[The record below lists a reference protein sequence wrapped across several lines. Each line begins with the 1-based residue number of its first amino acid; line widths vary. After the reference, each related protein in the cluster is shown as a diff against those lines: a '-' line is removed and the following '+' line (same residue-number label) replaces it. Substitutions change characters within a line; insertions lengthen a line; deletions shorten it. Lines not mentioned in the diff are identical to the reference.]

1 MPIKVEFVIGGGQA
15 MPITAN
21 NDTRNGTVVTDTA
34 GANFTS
40 LDTYQM
46 REATQPQPVAAT
58 IGILAIVHTD
68 GSYERLR

>member
-1 MPIKVEFVIGGGQA
+1 

-21 NDTRNGTVVTDTA
+21 NDTRNGAVVTDTA

-46 REATQPQPVAAT
+46 REAAQPQPVAAPW
-58 IGILAIVHTD
+58 GFWQ
-68 GSYERLR
+68 